1 MSDNNDT
8 RLPARPDNPPLCSKV
23 SQDQSQIAT
32 STFPSPASRFFD
44 WLLSQPESRE
54 QPQEQPQP
62 AHQQRHQQ
70 QQQQWPSRTS
80 MDPSQALVGTLAS
93 GGNSADA
100 LTQPTNNITGSGSMT
115 TPQAHG
121 FTGSWMAG
129 MLQEQQ
135 QPQQH
140 QPSQQ
145 QQPPQQQPPQQQQ
158 LRQPPL
164 PPAAIGSNLYQS
176 QYGNTP
182 TASSASGSSG
192 AAVYTDTSSPHFR
205 PGNRLLQ
212 QGDTS
217 YSGSLVK
224 GLPGHQSSTH
234 GSNAISMAM
243 LQQQQQQPPPPQ

>member
-1 MSDNNDT
+1 MSDNNVT
-8 RLPARPDNPPLCSKV
+8 RPPARSGGLPAR
-23 SQDQSQIAT
+23 SQ
-32 STFPSPASRFFD
+32 AS
-44 WLLSQPESRE
+44 PESRE

-135 QPQQH
+135 QPQQ
-140 QPSQQ
+140 
-145 QQPPQQQPPQQQQ
+145 QQQ
-158 LRQPPL
+158 LH
-164 PPAAIGSNLYQS
+164 PPAAIGSSLYQS

-192 AAVYTDTSSPHFR
+192 AAVYADRSSSNYHL
-205 PGNRLLQ
+205 GNRPVQ
-212 QGDTS
+212 QGHTS
-217 YSGSLVK
+217 YSGSSVK
-224 GLPGHQSSTH
+224 ALSEHQSSKASAASAAADTAARSCCVAH
-234 GSNAISMAM
+234 CNLCNSCFQSFKANCMHSCNNK
-243 LQQQQQQPPPPQ
+243 

>member
-135 QPQQH
+135 QPQQ
-140 QPSQQ
+140 
-145 QQPPQQQPPQQQQ
+145 QQQ
-158 LRQPPL
+158 LH
-164 PPAAIGSNLYQS
+164 PPAAIGSSLYQS

-192 AAVYTDTSSPHFR
+192 AAVYADRSSSNYHL
-205 PGNRLLQ
+205 GNRPVQ
-212 QGDTS
+212 QGHTS
-217 YSGSLVK
+217 YSGSSVK
-224 GLPGHQSSTH
+224 ALSEHQSSKASAASAAADTAARSCCVAH
-234 GSNAISMAM
+234 CNLCNSCFQSFKANCMHSCNNK
-243 LQQQQQQPPPPQ
+243 

>member
-1 MSDNNDT
+1 MSDNNVT
-8 RLPARPDNPPLCSKV
+8 RPPARSGGLPAR
-23 SQDQSQIAT
+23 SQ
-32 STFPSPASRFFD
+32 AS
-44 WLLSQPESRE
+44 PESRE

-192 AAVYTDTSSPHFR
+192 AAVYADRSSSNYHL
-205 PGNRLLQ
+205 GNRPVQ
-212 QGDTS
+212 QGHTS
-217 YSGSLVK
+217 YSGSSVK
-224 GLPGHQSSTH
+224 ALSGPQSSVETKDL
-234 GSNAISMAM
+234 GLS
-243 LQQQQQQPPPPQ
+243 L

>member
-1 MSDNNDT
+1 MSDNNVT
-8 RLPARPDNPPLCSKV
+8 RPPARSGGLPAR
-23 SQDQSQIAT
+23 SQ
-32 STFPSPASRFFD
+32 AS
-44 WLLSQPESRE
+44 PESRE

-135 QPQQH
+135 QPQQ
-140 QPSQQ
+140 Q
-145 QQPPQQQPPQQQQ
+145 QQPHK
-158 LRQPPL
+158 RHF
-164 PPAAIGSNLYQS
+164 PPAAIGSSLYQS

-192 AAVYTDTSSPHFR
+192 AAVYADRSSSNYHL
-205 PGNRLLQ
+205 GNRPVQ
-212 QGDTS
+212 QGHTS
-217 YSGSLVK
+217 YSGSSVK
-224 GLPGHQSSTH
+224 ALSEHQSSKASAASAAADTAARSCCVAH
-234 GSNAISMAM
+234 CNLCNSCFQSFKANCMHSCNNK
-243 LQQQQQQPPPPQ
+243 

>member
-135 QPQQH
+135 QPQQ
-140 QPSQQ
+140 
-145 QQPPQQQPPQQQQ
+145 QQQ
-158 LRQPPL
+158 LH
-164 PPAAIGSNLYQS
+164 PPAAIGSSLYQS

>member
-1 MSDNNDT
+1 MSDNNVT
-8 RLPARPDNPPLCSKV
+8 RPPARSGGLPAR
-23 SQDQSQIAT
+23 SQ
-32 STFPSPASRFFD
+32 AS
-44 WLLSQPESRE
+44 PESRE

-135 QPQQH
+135 QPQQ
-140 QPSQQ
+140 
-145 QQPPQQQPPQQQQ
+145 QQQ
-158 LRQPPL
+158 LH
-164 PPAAIGSNLYQS
+164 PPAAIGSSLYQS

>member
-1 MSDNNDT
+1 MSDNNVT
-8 RLPARPDNPPLCSKV
+8 RPPARSGGLPAR
-23 SQDQSQIAT
+23 SQ
-32 STFPSPASRFFD
+32 AS
-44 WLLSQPESRE
+44 PESRE

-135 QPQQH
+135 QPQQ
-140 QPSQQ
+140 
-145 QQPPQQQPPQQQQ
+145 QQQ
-158 LRQPPL
+158 LH
-164 PPAAIGSNLYQS
+164 PPAAIGSSLYQS

-192 AAVYTDTSSPHFR
+192 AAVYADRSSSNYHL
-205 PGNRLLQ
+205 GNRPVQ
-212 QGDTS
+212 QGHTS
-217 YSGSLVK
+217 YSGSSVK
-224 GLPGHQSSTH
+224 ALSGPQSSVETKDL
-234 GSNAISMAM
+234 GLS
-243 LQQQQQQPPPPQ
+243 L

>member
-135 QPQQH
+135 QPQQ
-140 QPSQQ
+140 
-145 QQPPQQQPPQQQQ
+145 QQQ
-158 LRQPPL
+158 LH
-164 PPAAIGSNLYQS
+164 PPAAIGSSLYQS

-182 TASSASGSSG
+182 PASSASGPSG
-192 AAVYTDTSSPHFR
+192 TAVYADSSSPYYR
-205 PGNRLLQ
+205 PGNGPVQ
-212 QGDTS
+212 HGPTPH
-217 YSGSLVK
+217 SGSSVK
-224 GLPGHQSSTH
+224 APSGHQSSMFGDGMLPGMGAT
-234 GSNAISMAM
+234 GALYSGGTAQSYPGGTGMAQM
-243 LQQQQQQPPPPQ
+243 GAA

>member
-1 MSDNNDT
+1 
-8 RLPARPDNPPLCSKV
+8 
-23 SQDQSQIAT
+23 
-32 STFPSPASRFFD
+32 
-44 WLLSQPESRE
+44 
-54 QPQEQPQP
+54 
-62 AHQQRHQQ
+62 
-70 QQQQWPSRTS
+70 
-80 MDPSQALVGTLAS
+80 MDPSQAMVGPFAS
-93 GGNSADA
+93 GGNSAAA
-100 LTQPTNNITGSGSMT
+100 LTQYTNDIGGSGSMS
-115 TPQAHG
+115 TPYG
-121 FTGSWMAG
+121 FAESRMAG
-129 MLQEQQ
+129 MQLQQQ
-135 QPQQH
+135 QPQQSH
-140 QPSQQ
+140 LPS
-145 QQPPQQQPPQQQQ
+145 
-158 LRQPPL
+158 
-164 PPAAIGSNLYQS
+164 ATTGSSLYQS

>member
-135 QPQQH
+135 QPQQ
-140 QPSQQ
+140 
-145 QQPPQQQPPQQQQ
+145 QQQ
-158 LRQPPL
+158 LH
-164 PPAAIGSNLYQS
+164 PPAAIGSSLYQS

-192 AAVYTDTSSPHFR
+192 AAVYADRSSSNYHL
-205 PGNRLLQ
+205 GNRPVQ
-212 QGDTS
+212 QGHTS
-217 YSGSLVK
+217 YSGSSVK
-224 GLPGHQSSTH
+224 ALSGPQSSVETKDL
-234 GSNAISMAM
+234 GLS
-243 LQQQQQQPPPPQ
+243 L

>member
-1 MSDNNDT
+1 MSDNNVT
-8 RLPARPDNPPLCSKV
+8 RPPARSGGLPAR
-23 SQDQSQIAT
+23 SQ
-32 STFPSPASRFFD
+32 AS
-44 WLLSQPESRE
+44 PESRE

-135 QPQQH
+135 QPQQ
-140 QPSQQ
+140 Q
-145 QQPPQQQPPQQQQ
+145 QQPHK
-158 LRQPPL
+158 RHF
-164 PPAAIGSNLYQS
+164 PPAAIGSSLYQS

-182 TASSASGSSG
+182 PASSASGPSG
-192 AAVYTDTSSPHFR
+192 TAVYADSSSPYYR
-205 PGNRLLQ
+205 PGNGPVQ
-212 QGDTS
+212 HGHTPH
-217 YSGSLVK
+217 SGSSVK
-224 GLPGHQSSTH
+224 APSGHQSSMFGDGMLPGMGAT
-234 GSNAISMAM
+234 GALYSGGTAQSYPGGTGMAQM
-243 LQQQQQQPPPPQ
+243 GAA